1 MYDTSIDCLYM
12 YHTGKYVFYI
22 LCTCFV
28 HALYRFCTCFV
39 HALYRFCTC
48 FVQVERFESRLA
60 SAPIV
65 CMDGNIPVETLQ
77 YICDVCNRN
86 NVPGSFP
93 LSPLPLPLS
102 PLPLSPLSL
111 SLLFPSLS
119 LSLSSCFLMHISGRL
134 TTLTMAGVW
143 NINVHFNLPQWIVH
157 TYICTSS
164 SLLRSFINPLSFS
177 LPSCLPFPHSKHKV
191 WFEPT
196 GPDKA
201 SALLHGGVLDRVSY
215 TSPNLAELRSIHC
228 CLVDSL
234 PPTKPHA
241 TGICTN

>member
-1 MYDTSIDCLYM
+1 MYHPSIDCLYM

-28 HALYRFCTCFV
+28 HVLYRFCTRFVHALYRFCTRFV

-93 LSPLPLPLS
+93 LSPLPL
-102 PLPLSPLSL
+102 SPLSL

-143 NINVHFNLPQWIVH
+143 NINVHFNLPQ
-157 TYICTSS
+157 
-164 SLLRSFINPLSFS
+164 
-177 LPSCLPFPHSKHKV
+177 
-191 WFEPT
+191 
-196 GPDKA
+196 
-201 SALLHGGVLDRVSY
+201 
-215 TSPNLAELRSIHC
+215 
-228 CLVDSL
+228 
-234 PPTKPHA
+234 
-241 TGICTN
+241 